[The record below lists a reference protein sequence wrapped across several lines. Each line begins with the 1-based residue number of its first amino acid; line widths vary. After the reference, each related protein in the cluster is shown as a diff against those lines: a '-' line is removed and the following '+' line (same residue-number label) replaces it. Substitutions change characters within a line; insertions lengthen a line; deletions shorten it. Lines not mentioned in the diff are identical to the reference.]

1 MTAAAEPAIDQ
12 ASLLP
17 SARIYRFGGFAV
29 LDAAAPF
36 FCDLF
41 CFGFLASR
49 FDRF

>member
-1 MTAAAEPAIDQ
+1 MTAGAEPAIGQ
-12 ASLLP
+12 ASKLP
-17 SARIYRFGGFAV
+17 SRRDYRFGGFAV
-29 LDAAAPF
+29 LDDAPVF